1 MQGQGWQVKTRLLPS
16 GPSYHRCQHPCS
28 HSHSLRCRS
37 SLPVPRCLCP
47 CHSHQSAPCGCQCTC
62 WCLSAGSPHQRS
74 LLSASQRITGL
85 IPLSPPLHDHTPS
98 LKMAFDAAGARS
110 ACCIPG
116 IVLLSQGPD
125 VATWHEGRGV
135 WHMEVSGLCGDVSA
149 SRGVILTRLQPK
161 IFNPR
166 ANIQVPSSG

>member
-1 MQGQGWQVKTRLLPS
+1 MRLLPS

-62 WCLSAGSPHQRS
+62 WCLSAGSLHPRS
-74 LLSASQRITGL
+74 LLSASQRVRGL
-85 IPLSPPLHDHTPS
+85 IPLSPPLYYHTPS
-98 LKMAFDAAGARS
+98 LEMAFDAAGAQS
-110 ACCIPG
+110 ACSTLGVMLP
-116 IVLLSQGPD
+116 SQGPD
-125 VATWHEGRGV
+125 AAMRHGGMGV
-135 WHMEVSGLCGDVSA
+135 WYMGVSGLCVDFSD
-149 SRGVILTRLQPK
+149 SRGVILIRLQPK
-161 IFNPR
+161 NFNPR